1 VFPIFSPVD
10 ARCCNFKPVAVR
22 CCYLFLLEIS
32 LLFWG
37 YSCDILVVSSER
49 WVIKMNELLVKQL
62 TNIINNFDKGY
73 LNYQE
78 VTQEVIDAFF
88 QFTRAKNEIESK

>member
-1 VFPIFSPVD
+1 
-10 ARCCNFKPVAVR
+10 
-22 CCYLFLLEIS
+22 
-32 LLFWG
+32 
-37 YSCDILVVSSER
+37 
-49 WVIKMNELLVKQL
+49 MNELLVKQL